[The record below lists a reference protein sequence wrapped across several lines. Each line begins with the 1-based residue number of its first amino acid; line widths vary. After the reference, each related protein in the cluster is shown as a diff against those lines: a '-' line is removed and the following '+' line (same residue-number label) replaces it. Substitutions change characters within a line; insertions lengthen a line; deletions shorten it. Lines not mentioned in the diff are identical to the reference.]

1 MVNCADYVKL
11 EASSSEV
18 FVGRQYAGM
27 LGSIA
32 LVTSVLRGLVHGTP
46 AVRVLTMAAVSLVMC
61 SVVGYVVGELAGWIV
76 LTSVPR
82 IAAEL
87 ERTTARSRHLSARAD
102 QEQNRYAAHGHGCLG
117 TAWGKMELE
126 HGQRHP

>member
-1 MVNCADYVKL
+1 M
-11 EASSSEV
+11 
-18 FVGRQYAGM
+18 GRQYAGM

-46 AVRVLTMAAVSLVMC
+46 AVRVLTMAAVSLVMF

-76 LTSVPR
+76 LTSVRAR

-87 ERTTARSRHLSARAD
+87 ERTTARSRHLSARA
-102 QEQNRYAAHGHGCLG
+102 G
-117 TAWGKMELE
+117 
-126 HGQRHP
+126 